1 MSKKKTILLAVCTI
15 LVVLLNVVILTHK
28 APTDGPVELQMK
40 VQSDITDEIKVY
52 FSPNEYYNE
61 EMTDAVTYQNQY
73 PNGTMD
79 EEKEIT
85 FTIDSSAT
93 KLRMDFGVQPG
104 TFMVREV
111 KLKYRSTEL
120 EIPLETLMQ
129 AENHD
134 MVSMKIE
141 KDANGN
147 ECLVMKT
154 ENTDPYLD
162 MDLDQSVIHD
172 SYVAHAA
179 KMNWIKILTAV
190 ILLDGACLVLFRHK
204 EKVLALPVELFQNR
218 KLIFSLAK
226 NDFKTKYAGSYLGI
240 VWAFIQPIVTV
251 LVYWFVFQV
260 GLKSPGANG
269 FPFVLWMIAGLVPWF
284 FFSDVL
290 NAGTNALLEYSYLV
304 KKVVFKISIL
314 PMVKEI
320 SALFVHLFFVAFMVF
335 LYSCYGYFPDLYFLQ
350 LLYYSFCVFVFSL
363 GICYA
368 TCAIVIFF
376 RDLSQIISIVLQV
389 GVWVTPIMWN
399 IDQVSM
405 PSFLL
410 KLLKLNPFY
419 YIVQGYR
426 DSLINKVWFFEHFD
440 LTIYFWIV
448 TLALFGIGTIIF
460 KRLKV
465 HFADVL

>member
-1 MSKKKTILLAVCTI
+1 MSKKKTILLAVCAI

-28 APTDGPVELQMK
+28 APKDGPVELQMK
-40 VQSDITDEIKVY
+40 VQSDLTDQIKVY

-61 EMTDAVTYQNQY
+61 EMTDDYTYVNQY

-79 EEKEIT
+79 EEREVS
-85 FTIDSSAT
+85 FTIDSSAK
-93 KLRMDFGVQPG
+93 KLRMDFGVQPVI
-104 TFMVREV
+104 FVIRDV
-111 KLKYRSTEL
+111 KLKYRSTEM

-129 AENHD
+129 TENHD

-172 SYVAHAA
+172 SYAAHAA